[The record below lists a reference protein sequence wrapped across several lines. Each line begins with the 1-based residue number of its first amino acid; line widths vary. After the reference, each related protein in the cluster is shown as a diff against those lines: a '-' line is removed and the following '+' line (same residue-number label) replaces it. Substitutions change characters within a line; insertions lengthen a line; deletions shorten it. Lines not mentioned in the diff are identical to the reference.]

1 MAVSESVLV
10 MSVTEAVTSVTGA
23 VVTVTEAVT
32 SVTGAV
38 VLVSRTVVSVKWAKE
53 TRDLSVST
61 REACE
66 EDTLNWEAKMSA
78 SLLMI
83 SGMDKGE
90 GETMGETTGPELELN
105 ET

>member
-10 MSVTEAVTSVTGA
+10 MSVTEAVTSVK
-23 VVTVTEAVT
+23 EAVT